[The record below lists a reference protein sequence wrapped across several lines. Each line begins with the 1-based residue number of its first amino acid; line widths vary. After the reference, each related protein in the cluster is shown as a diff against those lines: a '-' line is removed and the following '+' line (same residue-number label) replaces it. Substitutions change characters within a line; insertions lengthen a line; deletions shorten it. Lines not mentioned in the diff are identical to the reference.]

1 MKHRILVVEDDAVF
15 VRPLQRTLESEGYEV
30 RAVTSGEAALDR
42 LREED
47 FDLVV
52 TDKRLP
58 KMDGMEVVRQIKGGH
73 PDVAVV
79 VMTAHATIESAVEA
93 LRLGAV
99 DYLLKPFDL
108 ADAVVVI
115 RHAIELQE
123 LRLAKG
129 ARVRRNQ
136 EQFSF
141 DRIVARSASMREVFD
156 LARSVV
162 ELDTTVLIEGET
174 GVGKEL
180 LARAIHFSG
189 IRRERP
195 FVAVNCAAIP
205 AELFESEL
213 FGFRKGAF
221 TGASESRRGVF
232 QHANGGTLLLDEIGE
247 MPLHLQ
253 AKLLRVIEERRVTP
267 LGAGHPVEVDVRILA
282 STNRNLHVEVAQGR
296 FRADLFYRLS
306 VMPIRVPAL
315 RERPGDIPLLAEHF
329 LEAST
334 RRCKKTV
341 RAIAPAAMLA
351 LCRYSWPGNARELE
365 NVIERAVIVAKG
377 ETILDVSRFLSA
389 GAPERDRVDLALP
402 FHAAKARVV
411 DDFERAYIAGVL
423 EAHGGKVG
431 LAAKHAGLD
440 PKNLSAKAARYGLR
454 KGAAPAPGIP
464 PTRATPAVAP
474 PGRDRTETPIR

>member
-30 RAVTSGEAALDR
+30 RTVTSGEAALDR

-58 KMDGMEVVRQIKGGH
+58 KMDGIEVVRQIKGGH

-315 RERPGDIPLLAEHF
+315 RERPDDIPLLAEHF
-329 LEAST
+329 LEASA

-341 RAIAPAAMLA
+341 RAIAQAAMLA

-365 NVIERAVIVAKG
+365 NVIERAVIVAKE

-389 GAPERDRVDLALP
+389 GTPERDRVDLALP